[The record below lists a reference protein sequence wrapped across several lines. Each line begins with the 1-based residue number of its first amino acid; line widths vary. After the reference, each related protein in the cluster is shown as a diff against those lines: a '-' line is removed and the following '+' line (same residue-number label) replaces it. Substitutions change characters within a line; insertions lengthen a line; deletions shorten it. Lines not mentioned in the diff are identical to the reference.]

1 MDPEL
6 KSLLQNI
13 EQGHYEGIPKLAEW
27 LKSRGD
33 PRAELARN
41 VTLLDPQEI
50 ADELVKIR
58 SMRPP
63 HNSFFS
69 GIAELFLVSIYP
81 LFGVPGTANLRTD
94 HLEAAPQTP
103 RWWPPSAQK
112 CLNDVEKALTTKVI
126 PTDVARAMTNARR
139 IKVDRLLAAFQ
150 PREQATPLSLPAP
163 N

>member
-33 PRAELARN
+33 PRAELARSAP
-41 VTLLDPQEI
+41 TLEAQEI

-58 SMRPP
+58 SMRPS
-63 HNSFFS
+63 HDSFFS
-69 GIAELFLVSIYP
+69 GIAELFLVGISP
-81 LFGVPGTANLRTD
+81 LFGARGTANLRTD
-94 HLEAAPQTP
+94 HLEAAPKTL

-126 PTDVARAMTNARR
+126 PTDVARAMTLARR
-139 IKVDRLLAAFQ
+139 HKVARLLVAFQ
-150 PREQATPLSLPAP
+150 SSEQPTPPSPPAP
-163 N
+163 D